1 MQWAARARDAHP
13 PSCGGMNLARGRELG
28 IERAVD
34 DGHDWADKPARAF
47 HDGKDAHDDDDDGT
61 ADERAATHGF
71 TSSST
76 HPDLAPVVSS
86 SSSSSAAAAAAAAAR
101 LHAFSAPLGRI
112 ARLDVA
118 NWMSQLV
125 SRIADAPLHRLRLP
139 GTHDSGAYNLSRTRM
154 GDLPAWLRAV
164 NAATRG
170 IVTAPLTPFIA
181 GWGEAQSTDAF
192 GQLARGTRY
201 LDLRVVRE
209 ANRGYYAV
217 HGMAGD
223 SFENVLAQVAS
234 FLDAHPGEIVVCD
247 INHLHRFDCDEHHL
261 RFLDLIE
268 RTLGAHLVPPALRRA
283 STDGEGTVTVRDCL
297 VANRRCVCLYGGF
310 DYSPNVARAV
320 AEAGCWERSRRDIR
334 SPWPRAGS
342 RRQLAERM
350 RALEDAEGER
360 GHGLREG
367 FFVLQGV
374 VTPDAKRI
382 AKAAV
387 LPDWG
392 RPRTLRDLALRVT
405 PMVCRMVTG
414 GSLRAMC
421 IVMVDHI
428 DVADVE
434 GWLLGAYGE
443 GG

>member
-1 MQWAARARDAHP
+1 
-13 PSCGGMNLARGRELG
+13 MNLARGRELG
-28 IERAVD
+28 TEVYE
-34 DGHDWADKPARAF
+34 GHDWADKPARAF
-47 HDGKDAHDDDDDGT
+47 HHGKDGVDAEAVHADDDDGDDGI

-86 SSSSSAAAAAAAAAR
+86 SSAAAAAAAAR

-125 SRIADAPLHRLRLP
+125 SVIADTPLHRLRLP
-139 GTHDSGAYNLSRTRM
+139 GTHDSGAYHLSRTRM

-181 GWGEAQSTDAF
+181 GWGEAQSTAID
-192 GQLARGTRY
+192 GQLALGARY

-209 ANRGYYAV
+209 ANGGYYAV

-234 FLDAHPGEIVVCD
+234 FLDAHPGEVVVCD
-247 INHLHRFDCDEHHL
+247 FNHLHRFNRDEHHL
-261 RFLDLIE
+261 QFLDLIE
-268 RTLGAHLVPPALRRA
+268 RTLGAHVVPPALRRA
-283 STDGEGTVTVRDCL
+283 STDGDGTVTVRDCL
-297 VANRRCVCLYGGF
+297 VANRRCVCLYDGF
-310 DYSPNVARAV
+310 DVSPAVARAV
-320 AEAGCWERSRRDIR
+320 AEAGCWERRRSDIW

-350 RALEDAEGER
+350 RALEDAEGEGSGG
-360 GHGLREG
+360 GHVRRREG

-392 RPRTLRDLALRVT
+392 RPRTLRDLARRVT

-434 GWLLGAYGE
+434 GWLLGAYSE

>member
-1 MQWAARARDAHP
+1 METL
-13 PSCGGMNLARGRELG
+13 S
-28 IERAVD
+28 
-34 DGHDWADKPARAF
+34 
-47 HDGKDAHDDDDDGT
+47 GT
-61 ADERAATHGF
+61 
-71 TSSST
+71 
-76 HPDLAPVVSS
+76 
-86 SSSSSAAAAAAAAAR
+86 
-101 LHAFSAPLGRI
+101 
-112 ARLDVA
+112 
-118 NWMSQLV
+118 
-125 SRIADAPLHRLRLP
+125 
-139 GTHDSGAYNLSRTRM
+139 
-154 GDLPAWLRAV
+154 
-164 NAATRG
+164 
-170 IVTAPLTPFIA
+170 
-181 GWGEAQSTDAF
+181 
-192 GQLARGTRY
+192 
-201 LDLRVVRE
+201 
-209 ANRGYYAV
+209 
-217 HGMAGD
+217 
-223 SFENVLAQVAS
+223 QVAC

-268 RTLGAHLVPPALRRA
+268 RTLGAHVVPPALRRA

-310 DYSPNVARAV
+310 DFSPKVARAV
-320 AEAGCWERSRRDIR
+320 AEAGCWERRQRRDIW

-350 RALEDAEGER
+350 RALEDAENAGGHED
-360 GHGLREG
+360 GHGRGREG

-382 AKAAV
+382 VKALT

-428 DVADVE
+428 ELADVE